1 VKLRIVAVGRVK
13 ERALRDS
20 IDEYLGR
27 VRRYVPVEE
36 IELADEAG
44 AKLALQMRKHV
55 AGAHLVALDMGGEER
70 DSVGFARALEQLAST
85 GKGDVAFVIG
95 GKDGLPPEIRREAT
109 KIWSLSRLTFPHRLA
124 RLVLVEQLYRAMT
137 VLRGEPYAQ

>member
-13 ERALRDS
+13 ERAMRDS
-20 IDEYLGR
+20 IDEYLAR
-27 VRRYVPVEE
+27 VRRYAPVEE
-36 IELADEAG
+36 FELADDAS

>member
-1 VKLRIVAVGRVK
+1 MKLRVVAVGRVK
-13 ERALRDS
+13 ERAMRDS

-27 VRRYVPVEE
+27 VRRYAPVEE
-36 IELADEAG
+36 IELADEAP

-95 GKDGLPPEIRREAT
+95 GKDGLPADIRREAT